1 MAEAKAAVEKVSNI
15 EAYQRSL
22 NEGERKASAIRAGKA
37 SGEARARRRLFR
49 ETLGDL
55 MRSDAVPEE
64 IKRQLEATGAK
75 VDIQSAIL
83 LAAAR
88 KAMLGDVEAMRFV
101 RDTLG
106 EKPTET
112 FNLAVSD
119 KPVKAMDM
127 SNLSDEELEALA
139 DQADDDAPALPEASG
154 EE

>member
-1 MAEAKAAVEKVSNI
+1 VTEAKVAAEKISNI

-22 NEGERKASAIRAGKA
+22 SESERRESAIRAGRA
-37 SGEARARRRLFR
+37 SGEARTRRKLFR
-49 ETLGDL
+49 ETLADL

-64 IKRQLEATGAK
+64 IRQALKETGMQ

-88 KAMLGDVEAMRFV
+88 KAMTGDVEAMRYV

-112 FNLAVSD
+112 YNLSVAD
-119 KPVKAMDM
+119 KPVQAMDM
-127 SNLSDEELEALA
+127 SRLSDDELQALA
-139 DQADDDAPALPEASG
+139 DKADAGATD
-154 EE
+154 

>member
-1 MAEAKAAVEKVSNI
+1 MTEAKVAAEKISNI

-22 NEGERKASAIRAGKA
+22 SESERRESAIRAGRA
-37 SGEARARRRLFR
+37 SGEARTRRKLFR
-49 ETLGDL
+49 ETLADL

-64 IKRQLEATGAK
+64 IRQALKETGMQ

-88 KAMLGDVEAMRFV
+88 KAMTGDVEAMRYV

-112 FNLAVSD
+112 YNLSVAD
-119 KPVKAMDM
+119 KPVQAMDM
-127 SNLSDEELEALA
+127 SRLSDDELQALA
-139 DQADDDAPALPEASG
+139 DKADAGATD
-154 EE
+154 

>member
-1 MAEAKAAVEKVSNI
+1 MAEAKTKQEKVSNI

-22 NEGERKASAIRAGKA
+22 TESQRKESAMRAAKA

-64 IKRQLEATGAK
+64 IRAALEATGMK

-88 KAMLGDVEAMRFV
+88 KAMQGDVEAMRYV

-119 KPVKAMDM
+119 KPVQAMDLAT
-127 SNLSDEELEALA
+127 LSDEELQALA
-139 DQADDDAPALPEASG
+139 DRADDEPPALPDG
-154 EE
+154 EKL